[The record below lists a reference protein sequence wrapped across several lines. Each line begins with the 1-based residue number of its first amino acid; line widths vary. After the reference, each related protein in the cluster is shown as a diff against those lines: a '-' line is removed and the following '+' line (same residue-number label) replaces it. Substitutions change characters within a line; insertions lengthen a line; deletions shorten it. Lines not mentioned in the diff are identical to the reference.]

1 MGQKIVFS
9 IFIFLIF
16 SGCSCRSGEEDGR
29 VVAQINKYKMKAED
43 LKYDLNNIQ
52 YDEEKLLDT
61 EDGRKGYV
69 SRLIEKEILLQEAQR
84 LGIDKEKDF
93 MRSIENHWEQ
103 ALLRILLDRKSREIS
118 GLTHVYDNEIEEYY
132 RDSGETLPLS
142 KIRVEIKRALSRQKE
157 TEAMNA
163 WIEELKERSYIKI
176 DQDAIEEIFS
186 ARQ

>member
-1 MGQKIVFS
+1 MGQKIIFS

-16 SGCSCRSGEEDGR
+16 AGCSCRSGEEDGR
-29 VVAQINKYKMKAED
+29 IVAQINKYKMKAED
-43 LKYDLNNIQ
+43 LKYDLSNIQ
-52 YDEEKLLDT
+52 HDEEKLLDT
-61 EDGRKGYV
+61 EDGREGYI

-103 ALLRILLDRKSREIS
+103 SLLRILLDRKSREIS

-132 RDSGETLPLS
+132 KNSGEILPLS
-142 KIRVEIKRALSRQKE
+142 KVKAEIKRALLRRKE
-157 TEAMNA
+157 TEVMNA

-176 DQDAIEEIFS
+176 DRDAIEGIFS
-186 ARQ
+186 AGQ